1 MGADDF
7 VLSARA
13 FNPNHQPNPT
23 LSVPVE
29 VVLSKQTTVGDL
41 RDLLRS
47 TLQTQLGLK
56 PLSASN
62 SSTSTIEDNPTDA
75 STNPLSGADAV
86 VVAEAPASVA
96 VPTDGPGG
104 NFETPSSDGKE
115 LVAKEEGSGDSDDSL
130 QFAKAFANG
139 PPLKAS
145 GCSALKWEDSALWG
159 NPDALLSRPP
169 LNFRDGSVVIV
180 RTARGAAAAAA
191 AASSEAMNQPGAKS
205 SKLNGVSSS
214 AAARRRA
221 GLSAARNWATAS
233 GGSGSGSF
241 KGGSSRREQGLSI
254 AVAQPAGFN
263 GSNSDALNSTTGE
276 ETANSSSDGTTGIA
290 NAGSAVVDPKAPG
303 GTLSPRSKLAK
314 SLKVPLESAGMAL
327 EAAGGDEAL
336 ARSFLLSE
344 M

>member
-1 MGADDF
+1 M
-7 VLSARA
+7 LSARA
-13 FNPNHQPNPT
+13 FNPHHAPNPT

-47 TLQTQLGLK
+47 TLQAQLGLK
-56 PLSASN
+56 PLSARN
-62 SSTSTIEDNPTDA
+62 SSTSTIEDNTTEA
-75 STNPLSGADAV
+75 STNRLSGADAV
-86 VVAEAPASVA
+86 FVAEAPASVA
-96 VPTDGPGG
+96 GPTDGPEV
-104 NFETPSSDGKE
+104 NIETPSSDGKE
-115 LVAKEEGSGDSDDSL
+115 LIAKVQGSGDSDDSL

-180 RTARGAAAAAA
+180 RTARAAAAAA
-191 AASSEAMNQPGAKS
+191 AASSEAMNQPGAET
-205 SKLNGVSSS
+205 SKLNGASSS

-263 GSNSDALNSTTGE
+263 GSNSDAPNSATGE
-276 ETANSSSDGTTGIA
+276 ESAKSSSDGTTGTVH
-290 NAGSAVVDPKAPG
+290 AGSTAAAPKAPG
-303 GTLSPRSKLAK
+303 GALSPRSKLAK